1 MRKMAA
7 FPAPSDYRVVDDM
20 VLEYFVH
27 RGFTRS
33 FRALAT
39 DQQHDRT
46 RSFDVGRVVD
56 ALLGCAR
63 VSRARARA
71 RGPDAGSLCR
81 ATFARRYVQRHD
93 AQGLRETWRF
103 LDARFF
109 THVGAEHARVV
120 GQLEGALYRHFLVYA
135 VQVSARGASPPSLVC
150 GDTPPRCRN
159 VRATAAR
166 QVG

>member
-1 MRKMAA
+1 MAA

-63 VSRARARA
+63 LVARARARA
-71 RGPDAGSLCR
+71 TRLPRAHSR
-81 ATFARRYVQRHD
+81 ATRRRYVQRHD